1 MELVVVE
8 SKAKAKTI
16 QRYLGSDF
24 IVMACNGHVQDL
36 PNNKN
41 NPDGR
46 KAMWAASEDE
56 LPSPPWEWTERSK
69 KVITEMRRRAKDAKV
84 TEIHVATDPDREGE
98 FIAWRLAEL
107 LGSIAKVN
115 RIVFNEITKTAIKAA
130 LADPAG
136 VDMQLVEAAKVRRFM
151 DRLVGFRTSK
161 FARSWGLK
169 SMGRVQTP
177 TLGFVVDKEIEREAF
192 VPTPYFA
199 VNAIAEGIEFG
210 VRFHESADDDAWRDD
225 KGKFNSRRTFD
236 GDLARLA
243 NDSLV
248 NARVLTV
255 STSEQKQEKKRP
267 RPPFTTDALLQTAG
281 SSLNWTPAATMI
293 VAGELYNAGHITYM
307 RTDSTRTSGAA
318 RESMKE
324 YIESTWGA
332 DHVGAGVMGPKA
344 KGNVQDA
351 HEAIRPT
358 RTDVVEP
365 EELSSRQSRLYK
377 FIWAR
382 FAASQM
388 TDSRYERISLTC
400 TVDGFDRPLAGS
412 IAWRVHTGWE
422 AAFADITRKQPRT
435 EPPTFDT
442 SVGARL
448 DFDDIDDNPELIE
461 DETKPPRRFRQ
472 HTLVAEMKER
482 GIGRPSTYATT
493 ISKLIDREYVK
504 MTDGSLIPT
513 DSGRLL
519 WTEVATM
526 YTETAEG
533 NGAKVAFLFSAA
545 FTSDMEERLD
555 LVEAGER
562 TGPSVWH
569 GFVAHFKQLHGLALE
584 QKRSRPTPNQVRKF
598 LQVVSRRTEAEVSEL
613 LGGREIEELS
623 GAEISSLIGQE
634 LEKGSPPATEK
645 QTKYVLGLCEEL
657 EVDLKEAL
665 TKVKLEDIDALTME
679 TASELITHLREIQ
692 DERPRPSSEK
702 QLALIEKQAEKAE
715 LSEQE
720 ACALVELNAYDE
732 LTGGR
737 GGTAS
742 GLITILLKR
751 NNPGG
756 RKGRRRRKR

>member
-1 MELVVVE
+1 MQLVIVE

-16 QRYLGSDF
+16 QSYLGNEF
-24 IVMACNGHVQDL
+24 IVMACHGHVQDL

-46 KAMWAASEDE
+46 KAMWAATDDE
-56 LPSPPWEWTERSK
+56 LPSPPWEWTERSQ
-69 KVITEMRRRAKDAKV
+69 KVVTEMRRQAKDAKV

-98 FIAWRLAEL
+98 FIAWRLEEL
-107 LGSIAKVN
+107 LGSIAPVN
-115 RIVFNEITKTAIKAA
+115 RIVFNEITKTAIEAA

-161 FARSWGLK
+161 FSRSWGLK

-199 VNAIAEGIEFG
+199 VNGIAEGIEFG
-210 VRFHESADDDAWRDD
+210 ARFHESNDDDAWRDD

-236 GDLARLA
+236 EDLARLA
-243 NDSLV
+243 HDSLV
-248 NARVLTV
+248 NARMLTV

-281 SSLNWTPAATMI
+281 SSLNWTPAATMM
-293 VAGELYNAGHITYM
+293 VAGELYNAGHITYI
-307 RTDSTRTSGAA
+307 RTDSTRTSGSA
-318 RESMKE
+318 RTSMKE
-324 YIESTWGA
+324 HIERTWGA
-332 DHVGAGVMGPKA
+332 DHVGTGVMGPKA

-358 RTDVVEP
+358 RVDVVEP
-365 EELSSRQSRLYK
+365 EGISSRQSRLYK
-377 FIWAR
+377 LIWAR

-388 TDSRYERISLTC
+388 TDSRYERISMTC
-400 TVDGFDRPLAGS
+400 AVDGFDRPLAGS

-422 AAFADITRKQPRT
+422 AAFADISRQQPRT
-435 EPPTFDT
+435 QPPSFDT
-442 SVGARL
+442 SVGVQL
-448 DFDDIDDNPELIE
+448 DLDDIDDNPELIE

-493 ISKLIDREYVK
+493 ISKLIDRKYVNI
-504 MTDGSLIPT
+504 TDGSLIPT
-513 DSGRLL
+513 DTGRLL

-555 LVEAGER
+555 LIEEGGR

-584 QKRSRPTPNQVRKF
+584 KKRGSPTPNQVRKF
-598 LQVVSRRTEAEVSEL
+598 RQVVSRRTEDEVSEL

-645 QTKYVLGLCEEL
+645 QTKYVLGLCEQV
-657 EVDLKEAL
+657 EVDLKDAL
-665 TKVKLEDIDALTME
+665 AKVKLDDIDDLTME
-679 TASELITHLREIQ
+679 TASELITQLRAIQ
-692 DERPRPSSEK
+692 DELPRPMSVK
-702 QLALIEKQAEKAE
+702 QLKLIEREVGKAE
-715 LSEQE
+715 LTEPE
-720 ACALVELNAYDE
+720 ACALVDANAYDE
-732 LTGGR
+732 LGGGR
-737 GGTAS
+737 EGSAS
-742 GLITILLKR
+742 QLISILLKR

>member
-1 MELVVVE
+1 MQLVVVE

-16 QRYLGSDF
+16 QRYLGNKF
-24 IVMACNGHVQDL
+24 IVMASNGHVQDL
-36 PNNKN
+36 PNNKK

-56 LPSPPWEWTERSK
+56 LPSPPWEWTERSQ
-69 KVITEMRRRAKDAKV
+69 KVVSEMRRRAKDAEV
-84 TEIHVATDPDREGE
+84 TGIHVATDPDREGE

-107 LGSIAKVN
+107 LGSIAKVH
-115 RIVFNEITKTAIKAA
+115 RIVFHEITKTAVEAA
-130 LADPAG
+130 LADPTE

-177 TLGFVVDKEIEREAF
+177 TLGFVA
-192 VPTPYFA
+192 
-199 VNAIAEGIEFG
+199 
-210 VRFHESADDDAWRDD
+210 RFHESGDDDAWRDD

-236 GDLARLA
+236 GDLASLA
-243 NDSLV
+243 HDSLV
-248 NARVLTV
+248 SSRVLAV
-255 STSEQKQEKKRP
+255 SASEQKQEKKRP

-281 SSLNWTPAATMI
+281 SSLNWTPAATMAI
-293 VAGELYNAGHITYM
+293 AGELYNAGHITYM
-307 RTDSTRTSGAA
+307 RTDSTRTSGTA
-318 RESMKE
+318 RTSMKE
-324 YIESTWGA
+324 YIERTWGA
-332 DHVGAGVMGPKA
+332 DHVGAGVLGPKA

-365 EELSSRQSRLYK
+365 EGLSSRQSRLYK
-377 FIWAR
+377 IIWAR

-422 AAFADITRKQPRT
+422 AAYADIARKQPST
-435 EPPTFDT
+435 QPPTFDT
-442 SVGARL
+442 SVGAQL
-448 DFDDIDDNPELIE
+448 DLDDIDDNPELIE

-526 YTETAEG
+526 YTETADG

-665 TKVKLEDIDALTME
+665 AKVKLEDIDALTME

>member
-1 MELVVVE
+1 MQLVVVE

-16 QRYLGSDF
+16 QRYLGNKF
-24 IVMACNGHVQDL
+24 IVMASNGHVQDL
-36 PNNKN
+36 PNNKK

-56 LPSPPWEWTERSK
+56 LPSPPWEWTERSQ
-69 KVITEMRRRAKDAKV
+69 KVVSEMRRRAKDAEV
-84 TEIHVATDPDREGE
+84 TGIHVATDPDREGE

-107 LGSIAKVN
+107 LGSIAKVH
-115 RIVFNEITKTAIKAA
+115 RIVFHEITKTAVEAA
-130 LADPAG
+130 LADPTE

-177 TLGFVVDKEIEREAF
+177 TLGFVVDKELEREAF

-199 VNAIAEGIEFG
+199 VNAIAEGIEFSA
-210 VRFHESADDDAWRDD
+210 RFHESGDDDAWRDD

-236 GDLARLA
+236 GDLASLA
-243 NDSLV
+243 HDSLV
-248 NARVLTV
+248 SSRVLAV
-255 STSEQKQEKKRP
+255 SASEQKQEKKRP

-281 SSLNWTPAATMI
+281 SSLNWTPAATMAI
-293 VAGELYNAGHITYM
+293 AGELYNAGHITYM
-307 RTDSTRTSGAA
+307 RTDSTRTSGTA
-318 RESMKE
+318 RTSMKE
-324 YIESTWGA
+324 YIERTWGA
-332 DHVGAGVMGPKA
+332 DHVGAGVLGPKA

-365 EELSSRQSRLYK
+365 EGLSSRQSRLYK
-377 FIWAR
+377 IIWAR

-422 AAFADITRKQPRT
+422 AAYADIARKQPST
-435 EPPTFDT
+435 QPPTFDT
-442 SVGARL
+442 SVGAQL
-448 DFDDIDDNPELIE
+448 DLDDIDDNPELIE

-526 YTETAEG
+526 YTETADG

-545 FTSDMEERLD
+545 FTSDMEDRLD

-569 GFVAHFKQLHGLALE
+569 GFVAHFRQLHGLALE

-598 LQVVSRRTEAEVSEL
+598 HQVVSRRTEAEVSEL

-645 QTKYVLGLCEEL
+645 QTKYVLGLCEQL
-657 EVDLKEAL
+657 EIDLKDAL
-665 TKVKLEDIDALTME
+665 TKVKLEDIDDLTME
-679 TASELITHLREIQ
+679 TASELITQLREIQ
-692 DERPRPSSEK
+692 DELPRPTSEK
-702 QLALIEKQAEKAE
+702 QLKLIEREVGKAE

-720 ACALVELNAYDE
+720 ACALVELNTYDE